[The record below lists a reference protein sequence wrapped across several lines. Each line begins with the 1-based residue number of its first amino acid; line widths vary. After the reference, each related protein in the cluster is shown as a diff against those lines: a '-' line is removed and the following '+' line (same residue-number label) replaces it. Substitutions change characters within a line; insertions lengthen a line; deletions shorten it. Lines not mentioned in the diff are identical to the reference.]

1 MYAQLSVYQLLIAAG
16 AAARL
21 SRVARDAPR
30 ARARLPTGG
39 PHAILTP
46 SMHAR
51 CAWTV
56 PIDSGACQRE
66 WAPLSSPLHATTL
79 TRMFEEEQRH
89 PFLSTPR
96 ALGACAREFVRLGD
110 SIADGAA
117 DLFGDVA
124 ELKIAVRRSPE
135 RFIIQAGPA
144 ALTVAWIRSRRES
157 AEGELLAIHWR
168 GIVAPSVRKKPER
181 LGEPTLSAT
190 AICEGVYFVD
200 ATSETDW
207 TWCLRDEP
215 ARRYDS
221 SSLAGALVDRLRTVH
236 DDAAASPVPE

>member
-1 MYAQLSVYQLLIAAG
+1 LLPTRGVTGKAPETTDRDSEVAK
-16 AAARL
+16 AL
-21 SRVARDAPR
+21 HSRYTQPID
-30 ARARLPTGG
+30 ARATRVDSSDRHRGLPTRVG
-39 PHAILTP
+39 PFVFRPPKSATLTP
-46 SMHAR
+46 MLE
-51 CAWTV
+51 
-56 PIDSGACQRE
+56 D
-66 WAPLSSPLHATTL
+66 
-79 TRMFEEEQRH
+79 EQRH

-110 SIADGAA
+110 SIADGAG

-124 ELKIAVRRSPE
+124 ELKIVVRRSPE
-135 RFIIQAGPA
+135 RFIIQVGPS

-157 AEGELLAIHWR
+157 AEGELLVIHWR
-168 GIVAPSVRKKPER
+168 GIVAPSVRMKPER

-190 AICEGVYFVD
+190 AICESVYVVD

-221 SSLAGALVDRLRTVH
+221 ASLAGALVDRLRIAY
-236 DDAAASPVPE
+236 DEAAASPVPE